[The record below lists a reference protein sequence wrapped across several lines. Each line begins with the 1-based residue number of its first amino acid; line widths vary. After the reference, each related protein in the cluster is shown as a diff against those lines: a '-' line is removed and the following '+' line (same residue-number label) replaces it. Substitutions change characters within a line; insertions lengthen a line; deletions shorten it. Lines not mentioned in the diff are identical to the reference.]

1 MPKERRNESNS
12 ASLRHDPL
20 MKQIADD
27 EARGTVVNGRK
38 KKRKGAVARSGNEA
52 DEAEYMSSS
61 LSRKTLEL
69 AREQQAEIA
78 SDVSGG
84 ATSGNAASAAA
95 AAFRAGAGEAGNDS
109 DASDDDDDAM
119 DGGADSLV
127 RFHGDM
133 VEAEDMELDDA
144 DRRALAA
151 FMGGGGGD
159 FGSDDED
166 GMGGGGG
173 GGDGGMC
180 LADLIMEKIREKE
193 DGDAMAAAGGGMDG
207 GDESEF
213 GDLPP
218 KVVEVYR
225 SIGKLLKRYR
235 AGKLPK
241 AFKIIPA
248 LMNWESVVWLT
259 EPHEWSP
266 ASMYAAT
273 RIFASNMNPK
283 MSQRFFNVFLL
294 ETVRDDIRDNH
305 ALNYHYYRALKKALY
320 RPAAFYKGILLPLCE
335 GGSCTLREAAIIG
348 SVLTKVSIPLA
359 HSAAALMRLAQM
371 RYSGS
376 NSIFIRILVDKK
388 YNLPFS
394 VIDALVAHFLRFT
407 RETRQLPV
415 LWHQSL
421 LVFVQRFKN
430 DITRAQK
437 ESFKELFKRHT
448 HHQITPEVRRELFNA
463 RCRGEKAKIGGAAST
478 GMQLG

>member
-1 MPKERRNESNS
+1 MPKERRSESNS

-20 MKQIADD
+20 MKQIAND

-38 KKRKGAVARSGNEA
+38 KKRKGAAARSGNEA

-95 AAFRAGAGEAGNDS
+95 AAFRAGAAEAGNDS

-133 VEAEDMELDDA
+133 VEAEDMEMDDA

-173 GGDGGMC
+173 GGGGGMC

-207 GDESEF
+207 GDEPEF

-463 RCRGEKAKIGGAAST
+463 RCRGEKAKPGGAAST

>member
-1 MPKERRNESNS
+1 
-12 ASLRHDPL
+12 
-20 MKQIADD
+20 MKQLADD
-27 EARGTVVNGRK
+27 DARGTVAGGRK
-38 KKRKGAVARSGNEA
+38 KKRKGAAARSGNDA
-52 DEAEYMSSS
+52 DDAEYMSSS

-78 SDVSGG
+78 SDGPG
-84 ATSGNAASAAA
+84 AAIPGNAASAATT
-95 AAFRAGAGEAGNDS
+95 AFRAGAGARNDS
-109 DASDDDDDAM
+109 DASDDDDDDAM
-119 DGGADSLV
+119 DGDSLV

-133 VEAEDMELDDA
+133 VEAEDMEMDDA

-151 FMGGGGGD
+151 FMGGGGGE

-173 GGDGGMC
+173 GGMN

-193 DGDAMAAAGGGMDG
+193 DGDAMVAAGGGMDG

-376 NSIFIRILVDKK
+376 NSIFIRILIDKK

-394 VIDALVAHFLRFT
+394 VIDALVAHFVRFT

-415 LWHQSL
+415 LWHQAL

-463 RCRGEKAKIGGAAST
+463 RCRGEKAKPGAAAPA